1 VKSEWFEPAY
11 DAGMQ
16 IINYENWQAYGELT
30 KTGLLGDDI
39 HARLLKSAQTTA
51 QQVKEAE
58 AVKAQFINEID
69 GLLEKI

>member
-1 VKSEWFEPAY
+1 MKSEWFEPAY

-39 HARLLKSAQTTA
+39 HARLLKSAQTT
-51 QQVKEAE
+51 VPNK
-58 AVKAQFINEID
+58 
-69 GLLEKI
+69 